1 MEREARMND
10 EREGQ
15 RADARQNRERV
26 LEAARD
32 AFATSSDASLNS
44 IAKAAGVGP
53 GTLYRHF
60 PTREA
65 LVLAVYRKEIAALV
79 ELAPALIAA
88 RPPLDAF
95 RAWCDRLADYGRMK
109 HGLAEA
115 LHGAITD
122 RDHEETYWPMVDALD
137 QLLKACAVAG
147 RFRSDVDAED
157 VLLVFGFLWRIK
169 PGPGSKAQARRLIDL
184 LIDGLRVG

>member
-1 MEREARMND
+1 MND

-15 RADARQNRERV
+15 RADARQNRERI

-32 AFATSSDASLNS
+32 AFATSSNASLNS

-79 ELAPALIAA
+79 DLAPALIAA
-88 RPPLDAF
+88 RPPLEAF
-95 RAWCDRLADYGRMK
+95 RSWCDRLAEYGRMK
-109 HGLAEA
+109 HGLAEV
-115 LHGAITD
+115 LHTTITD
-122 RDHEETYWPMVDALD
+122 RDYEETYWPMVGAID
-137 QLLKACAVAG
+137 QLLKAGAAAG
-147 RFRSDVDAED
+147 AFRASVDAED

-169 PGPGSKAQARRLIDL
+169 PGPNSKAQARRLIDL
-184 LIDGLRVG
+184 LIDGLRA

>member
-1 MEREARMND
+1 MSD

-15 RADARQNRERV
+15 RADARQNREWI
-26 LEAARD
+26 LEAARA
-32 AFATSSDASLNS
+32 AFATSPDASLNS

-79 ELAPALIAA
+79 DLAPALIVAHA
-88 RPPLDAF
+88 PLEAF

-109 HGLAEA
+109 HGLAVV
-115 LHGAITD
+115 LHTAISD
-122 RDHEETYWPMVDALD
+122 RDHEETYWPMVGALD

-147 RFRSDVDAED
+147 AFRSNIDAED

-169 PGPGSKAQARRLIDL
+169 PGPGSEAKARRLIDL
-184 LIDGLRVG
+184 LIDGLRAE

>member
-1 MEREARMND
+1 MIDVGERR
-10 EREGQ
+10 
-15 RADARQNRERV
+15 RADARQNCERI
-26 LEAARD
+26 LAAARV
-32 AFATSSDASLNS
+32 AFAASPDASLNS

-65 LVLAVYRKEIAALV
+65 LVLAVYRTEIAALV
-79 ELAPALIAA
+79 DLAPALIAA
-88 RPPLDAF
+88 RPPPEAF

-109 HGLAEA
+109 HGLAEV
-115 LHGAITD
+115 LHAAITD
-122 RDHEETYWPMVDALD
+122 RDHEETYWPMVGALD
-137 QLLKACAVAG
+137 QLLKACAAAG
-147 RFRSDVDAED
+147 AFRADVDAED

-184 LIDGLRVG
+184 LIDGLRAG